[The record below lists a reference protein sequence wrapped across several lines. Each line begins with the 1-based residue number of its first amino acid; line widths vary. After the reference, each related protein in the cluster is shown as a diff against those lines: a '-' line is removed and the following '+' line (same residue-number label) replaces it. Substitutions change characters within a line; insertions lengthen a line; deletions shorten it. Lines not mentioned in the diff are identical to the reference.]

1 MKNPYS
7 VSRYRIIRI
16 TMFLLTYRGLL
27 CKLIVVYLYYKYN
40 VMESKKQKFRQTLDD
55 LVDCGRFIP
64 GIYNYCDRWCERC
77 TLSHKCLTWAHE
89 QEMKENCNDPV
100 TNDIDNE
107 KFWEQIRLS
116 FEVTL
121 DMISEDASKMG
132 INLDELPIEEE
143 QEHVDTPVE
152 KLANEY
158 GLILCKWL
166 DNNSEK
172 LRNKANQ
179 LLMIHNNQDITRKFA
194 EALEVV
200 QWYCFYI
207 SAKVHRS
214 HFDLDNRIQEE
225 NPEED
230 SLFDNR
236 GSAKIAIIALNR
248 SMEALAVLYP
258 ELKDFED
265 DILNFLSM
273 LSRIKRSLLTTFPT
287 AMDFKRPGFDD

>member
-1 MKNPYS
+1 
-7 VSRYRIIRI
+7 
-16 TMFLLTYRGLL
+16 
-27 CKLIVVYLYYKYN
+27 
-40 VMESKKQKFRQTLDD
+40 MESKKQKFRQTLDD
-55 LVDCGRFIP
+55 LVDSGRFIP

-77 TLSHKCLTWAHE
+77 TLSHKCLTYAHE
-89 QEMKENCNDPV
+89 QEMKEECNDPV

-121 DMISEDASKMG
+121 DMISEDAGKLG
-132 INLDELPIEEE
+132 INLDELPDVEE
-143 QEHVDTPVE
+143 QEHVDAPVE

-166 DNNSEK
+166 DTNSEM

-179 LLMIHNNQDITRKFA
+179 LLMLHNKQDVARNFA
-194 EALEVV
+194 DALEVV

-214 HFDLDNRIQEE
+214 HFDLDNRLQED
-225 NPEED
+225 NPDED

-236 GSAKIAIIALNR
+236 GSAKIAIIAINR
-248 SMEALAVLYP
+248 SMEALSVLYP
-258 ELKDFED
+258 ELKDHED
-265 DILNFLSM
+265 DILNFLSL
-273 LSRIKRSLLTTFPT
+273 LSKIKRYLLVIFPT
-287 AMDFKRPGFDD
+287 AMEFKRPGFDD